1 MTRILTVVGA
11 RPQFVKAATVS
22 RALRQQPSA
31 EEMLVH
37 TGQHYDDNMSA
48 TFFDLLDIP
57 KPRWNLGIGS
67 GGHGAQTGRMLEALA
82 EIMAEARP
90 DWALVYGDTN
100 STLAGALAAAKLH
113 IPVAHVEAGLRSFN
127 RRMPEEVNRVM
138 ADHLSSMLF
147 VPTANGVDNLAREG
161 ISGSSVRLVGDV
173 MFDAVRF
180 YGQRVSDSGVLAGFG
195 VTARNY
201 ILATI
206 HRAENTDDPD
216 RLSAIVE
223 GLVAASS
230 LMPVILPAHPRT
242 RAALLANNI
251 DVPAGS
257 GLNLVDPVDYL
268 TMLALE
274 RDAALMVTDSGGMQ
288 KEAFF
293 CGVQCVTVRDETE
306 WTELIE
312 AGWNE
317 LCPPTSAGAL
327 LTAITGR
334 LGRTPPERPDLYGQ
348 GDASEKV
355 ARMLVA

>member
-22 RALRQQPSA
+22 RALRAEPGA

-57 KPRWNLGIGS
+57 KPQWNLGIGS

-82 EIMAEARP
+82 DIMAEVRP
-90 DWALVYGDTN
+90 DHVLVYGDTN

-127 RRMPEEVNRVM
+127 RKMPEEINRVVT
-138 ADHLSSMLF
+138 DHLSELLF
-147 VPTANGVDNLAREG
+147 APTAVAVENLIREG
-161 ISGSSVRLVGDV
+161 ISGPPVQLVGDV
-173 MFDAVRF
+173 MYDAVR
-180 YGQRVSDSGVLAGFG
+180 YYSAKAPDAGVLAGFG
-195 VTARNY
+195 VSAGQY

-206 HRAENTDDPD
+206 HRAENTDDPG
-216 RLSAIVE
+216 RLSAIID
-223 GLVAASS
+223 GLAAAAR
-230 LMPVILPAHPRT
+230 LMPVLLPVHPRT
-242 RAALLANNI
+242 RAACLRHGVDVAAN
-251 DVPAGS
+251 PGFKM
-257 GLNLVDPVDYL
+257 VDPVDYL
-268 TMLALE
+268 TMLALQ
-274 RDAALMVTDSGGMQ
+274 RDAALVVTDSGGMQ

-293 CGVQCVTVRDETE
+293 SGVQCITVRDETE
-306 WTELIE
+306 WTELVA

-317 LCPPTSAGAL
+317 LCPPTNSEAL
-327 LTAITGR
+327 LAAITGR
-334 LGRTPPERPDLYGQ
+334 LDRAAPDRPDLYGQ

-355 ARMLVA
+355 ARMLAG